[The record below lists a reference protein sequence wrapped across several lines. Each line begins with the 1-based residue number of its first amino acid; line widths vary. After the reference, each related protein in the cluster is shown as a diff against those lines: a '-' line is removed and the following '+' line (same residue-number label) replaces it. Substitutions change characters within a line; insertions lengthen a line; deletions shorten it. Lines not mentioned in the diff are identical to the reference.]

1 MPAIA
6 RNSSCRALTSPC
18 TPPEATRTAFARSS
32 ALARARPCPSTI
44 ARSSLSPSPPAPRR
58 CSFSRGRSCSATVF
72 IVHHTLLYF
81 RAMRR
86 LAALLLILLA
96 AGCSKPPN
104 KEINRAQGAI
114 DAARSAGADQ
124 YAADSFTA
132 ATSALQQAHEA
143 VDQRDYRLAL
153 SRAIDAYERAQD
165 AAKLA
170 ADGKAKARS
179 DAEMIVSTAN
189 AAALALDAKLRAAE
203 AAHVPAR
210 DLAESRRIS

>member
-1 MPAIA
+1 
-6 RNSSCRALTSPC
+6 
-18 TPPEATRTAFARSS
+18 
-32 ALARARPCPSTI
+32 
-44 ARSSLSPSPPAPRR
+44 
-58 CSFSRGRSCSATVF
+58 
-72 IVHHTLLYF
+72 
-81 RAMRR
+81 MRR
-86 LAALLLILLA
+86 VAALLIILLT
-96 AGCSKPPN
+96 AGCSEPPN

-124 YAADSFTA
+124 YAADAFTA

-179 DAEMIVSTAN
+179 DAEMIVSTTN
-189 AAALALDAKLRAAE
+189 AAALALDAKLKAAD

-210 DLAESRRIS
+210 DLIEPRRISKDAAATLQKARANLKSGAYLDAIATVKGLEAQIHQQIQVVDAIPPARTPRKAARTR